1 MCIFW
6 LVSSGLQY
14 YFPFDRIV
22 LEFVMIEVLNS
33 KLEYV
38 WENNQCERT
47 FVFVHG
53 FNSYHQKFTHL
64 FKELIIQKEY
74 NYLAFNLPG
83 HGYSQADDKEISFK
97 YYIDVATEL
106 VRSLGIKNITL
117 LGHSMGGGVAMGM
130 STRLEAQIESVILVG
145 TISRWP
151 QARKELLAR
160 VFMPQDIE
168 GLKTLANLLFYYGEH
183 VYLDPAVKATA
194 ERELELF
201 KQDTKRSQQMQLLIK
216 DLLTDEETEDVIEE
230 GIIKSKKLYLVYGE
244 GDRVIDQHTIKE
256 YFLKHNPNC
265 EITVLERCGHTPWD
279 ENREGFGTY
288 LESIL

>member
-1 MCIFW
+1 
-6 LVSSGLQY
+6 
-14 YFPFDRIV
+14 
-22 LEFVMIEVLNS
+22 MIEVLNS

-38 WENNQCERT
+38 WEDNKCERT

-64 FKELIIQKEY
+64 FKELITQKEY

-83 HGYSQADDKEISFK
+83 HGYSQADEKEISFR
-97 YYIDVATEL
+97 YYIDVAVEL
-106 VRSLGIKNITL
+106 VKSLGIKKITL

-130 STRLEAQIESVILVG
+130 SVKLEAQIESVILVG
-145 TISRWP
+145 PISRWP

-160 VFMPQDIE
+160 VFMPQDTE
-168 GLKTLANLLFYYGEH
+168 GLKTLANLLYYYGEH
-183 VYLDPAVKATA
+183 IYLDPSVKAAA

-201 KQDTKRSQQMQLLIK
+201 KQDSKRSLQMQLLVK

-230 GIIKSKKLYLVYGE
+230 GIIKAKKLYLAYGE
-244 GDRVIDQHTIKE
+244 GDRVVDQHTIKE

-265 EITVLERCGHTPWD
+265 EVTVLERCGHTPWD
-279 ENREGFGTY
+279 ENRERFVDY